1 VFDEIARQIGWIVIG
16 GAIFYVVGKLILSH
30 GETVG
35 RKKELVSSTWD
46 HQRRL
51 AFRKIWRSSPDARI
65 IAKVK
70 MQYGPWVLLDIELD
84 DEAYDTKM
92 RMSESNQAYRDAVKM
107 IENEG
112 LPYVLE
118 AGEIVATFTDEY
130 KNRSPNNK
138 DGL

>member
-1 VFDEIARQIGWIVIG
+1 
-16 GAIFYVVGKLILSH
+16 
-30 GETVG
+30 
-35 RKKELVSSTWD
+35 
-46 HQRRL
+46 
-51 AFRKIWRSSPDARI
+51 
-65 IAKVK
+65 

>member
-1 VFDEIARQIGWIVIG
+1 
-16 GAIFYVVGKLILSH
+16 
-30 GETVG
+30 
-35 RKKELVSSTWD
+35 
-46 HQRRL
+46 
-51 AFRKIWRSSPDARI
+51 
-65 IAKVK
+65 
-70 MQYGPWVLLDIELD
+70 
-84 DEAYDTKM
+84 
-92 RMSESNQAYRDAVKM
+92 MSESNQAYRDAVKM